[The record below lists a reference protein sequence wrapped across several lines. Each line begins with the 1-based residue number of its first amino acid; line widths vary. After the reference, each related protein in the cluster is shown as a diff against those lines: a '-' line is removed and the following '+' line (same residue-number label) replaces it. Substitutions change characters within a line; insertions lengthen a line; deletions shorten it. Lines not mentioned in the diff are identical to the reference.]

1 MNRSTRRELPQTT
14 GAPARVGL
22 SALVA
27 AMALSGA
34 TLAQLGGGGAQPRPA
49 EPAQPAPPQP
59 VTQDG
64 VRVNPQATPPG
75 GQQVRRMPPPLRA
88 SPEKVELGVIRPQ
101 GKKTGTVTL
110 TNTGAETLKIARV
123 NSSCSC
129 TVADLPKREL
139 APGESVELT
148 ATLDAGEF
156 IGSMQRTVRVYVE
169 GYAPPYEIWVTADVA
184 YDIKAD
190 PVFVGAFQSD
200 NGEVKV
206 TEINGKPFRVLS
218 VNNQAASYKD
228 FDPAKDEPRSEYTLL
243 WNVRGVDAKD
253 LPQWWVVETDHPEAP
268 VVDLRVLHPA
278 IMPRPDPRRAW
289 QLGADRSIL
298 GYVQA
303 GVPTT
308 FTINVKERRRAEE
321 EPAPPIISTKSDHLK
336 LSVLKSERTE
346 EGYAFEVS
354 LTGTTPANGATL
366 INEPVKIKW
375 RDTEET
381 YWIFGRLAP
390 KPDARAA
397 R

>member
-1 MNRSTRRELPQTT
+1 MNRSKRRDLSRL
-14 GAPARVGL
+14 ARNPARL
-22 SALVA
+22 SVCTLAA
-27 AMALSGA
+27 AMLFSGSA
-34 TLAQLGGGGAQPRPA
+34 LAQLGGGGQQPRPA
-49 EPAQPAPPQP
+49 EPAAPQP

-64 VRVNPQATPPG
+64 VRVNPRATPPGG
-75 GQQVRRMPPPLRA
+75 GQQVRRTQPPLRA

-101 GKKTGTVTL
+101 GKKTGTITL
-110 TNTGAETLKIARV
+110 TNTGAETINIARV

-129 TVADLPKREL
+129 TVADLPKRTL

-169 GYAPPYEIWVTADVA
+169 GYAPPFEIWVTADVA

-200 NGEVKV
+200 TGEVKV
-206 TEINGKPFRVLS
+206 TEINNAPFRILS
-218 VNNQAASYKD
+218 VNNSAATFKD
-228 FDPAKDEPRSEYTLL
+228 FDPAKDQPRSEYTLI
-243 WNVRGVDAKD
+243 WNVRGIDAKD
-253 LPQWWVVETDHPEAP
+253 LPLWWVVETDHPDAP

-289 QLGADRSIL
+289 QLGADRSIV
-298 GYVQA
+298 GYVTP
-303 GVPTT
+303 GMPTT

-321 EPAPPIISTKSDHLK
+321 EPAAPVIVGKSEHLK
-336 LSVLKSERTE
+336 FSLLKSERTD

-354 LTGTTPANGATL
+354 VVGSIPGNGATL
-366 INEPVKIKW
+366 IHEPLTIKW

-381 YWIFGRLAP
+381 YWVFGRLAAR
-390 KPDARAA
+390 PDHCAA